1 MQGCAI
7 RPAWRS
13 CTSRVAQS
21 YGLRN
26 RTQIAQATS
35 RVAQSWKLR
44 KRSCAILEFAQA
56 KFRNPSLRNPEKLR
70 NRTLFFDKTWKT
82 VADLPSDAAMPPCVP
97 SKAHQHIAH
106 RPCCHTWLR
115 AKRWPQQR
123 GCHQAPRLPRKRNVD
138 VAKCHTCTQSA
149 VAARATNAGQA
160 RHQTQPSALSST
172 TPATQKRMDVPKV
185 SRLPRKTTVD
195 ITDRVPCL
203 PRATIK
209 ANQARHQTQHSA
221 TSARERGCHRA
232 PPPPRKVPQVMCDK
246 VMCER
251 LCVTQSCV

>member
-160 RHQTQPSALSST
+160 RHQTQPSALSSHHACHAKAHGCPQSF
-172 TPATQKRMDVPKV
+172 TPATQNYGRYHRPSAVP
-185 SRLPRKTTVD
+185 
-195 ITDRVPCL
+195 
-203 PRATIK
+203 ATGD
-209 ANQARHQTQHSA
+209 HQSKP
-221 TSARERGCHRA
+221 SA
-232 PPPPRKVPQVMCDK
+232 PPDPAQCHKC
-246 VMCER
+246 
-251 LCVTQSCV
+251 